1 MYLWFGIPSV
11 LNDVIYW
18 PVTVNCCNIPFAPHK
33 ELTRGN
39 YTTHPKCLLTIVD
52 HAQLHWIPSII
63 SLWSCV
69 IFKFFSP
76 LVLLRVPI
84 YNKGNFNVFRCFI
97 FYLGTLQT
105 AHLVTLLCLFSSNF
119 ESKIFLSPPW
129 LINAPNMQW
138 NTNAPDQYN
147 GNIFCLNSITWN
159 LSSDC
164 KILIK

>member
-39 YTTHPKCLLTIVD
+39 YTTHPKCLLTIAD
-52 HAQLHWIPSII
+52 HAWIPSII

-69 IFKFFSP
+69 IFKFFPP

-119 ESKIFLSPPW
+119 ESKIFISPSW
-129 LINAPNMQW
+129 LINAPNMLW
-138 NTNAPDQYN
+138 NTNAQT
-147 GNIFCLNSITWN
+147 NIMAMYFVWT
-159 LSSDC
+159 LSQESC
-164 KILIK
+164 HLIVKF